1 MATNNLQCSVGYIID
16 KSTVVTYQH
25 NCTRTLHQELLQPL
39 YTLDIKVVG
48 RLIKQQHIRLFQQYL
63 RQFNA
68 HAPAS

>member
-1 MATNNLQCSVGYIID
+1 MATNDFQCSVGYIID

-68 HAPAS
+68 HAPAC